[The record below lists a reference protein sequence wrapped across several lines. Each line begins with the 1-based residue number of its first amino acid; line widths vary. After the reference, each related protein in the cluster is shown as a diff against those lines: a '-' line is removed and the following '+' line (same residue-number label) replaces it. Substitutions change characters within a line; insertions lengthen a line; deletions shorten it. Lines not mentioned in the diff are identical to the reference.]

1 MGVGKNWLSDLLDN
15 CKNVLYNSRESERTV
30 SSVMRRG
37 RRKSSNDCGGGCCPD
52 AMLGVSAGEV

>member
-37 RRKSSNDCGGGCCPD
+37 RRKSSNDC
-52 AMLGVSAGEV
+52 